1 MLSQVLQTAYPI
13 MNDDQQL
20 RATMQLPE
28 NERALAFDLL
38 RKHYW
43 PRRQFVSHQVIVEQ
57 ANVEAIDMLNKLGFL
72 V

>member
-1 MLSQVLQTAYPI
+1 MSVFGTTSATPI
-13 MNDDQQL
+13 KGFS
-20 RATMQLPE
+20 T
-28 NERALAFDLL
+28 LAFDLL

>member
-1 MLSQVLQTAYPI
+1 

-43 PRRQFVSHQVIVEQ
+43 PRRQFASHQVIVEQ